1 MTRVV
6 AREVGRGRAV
16 GAVGR
21 DGGAMGARCAG
32 ARWCSEARGRAMR
45 REVARG
51 VVREMGRGV
60 VREVARE
67 VMQ

>member
-21 DGGAMGARCAG
+21 DGGAM
-32 ARWCSEARGRAMR
+32 RGR
-45 REVARG
+45 EV
-51 VVREMGRGV
+51 V
-60 VREVARE
+60 
-67 VMQ
+67 Q